1 MRPGATL
8 AELLGH
14 KGGAVYAIEP
24 GATVFDAIQ
33 MMADR
38 SVGALLVMQDGV
50 LKGILSERDY
60 TRKVILAGRSSRDT
74 RVEEIM
80 TAELVTASSNQT
92 VEEAMKLMTEAR
104 VRHLPVMEGGKV
116 AGVVSI
122 GDLVKWI
129 ISAQEETIAQL
140 SSYIHGSYP
149 A

>member
-1 MRPGATL
+1 MKSGATL

-14 KGGAVYAIEP
+14 KGGTVFSVAPE
-24 GATVFDAIQ
+24 ATVLDAIH

-38 SVGALLVMQDGV
+38 SVGALLVMQGST
-50 LKGILSERDY
+50 LLGIISERDY

-74 RVEEIM
+74 RVDEIM
-80 TAELVTASSNQT
+80 TAHLVTAASSQT
-92 VEEAMKLMTEAR
+92 IEEAMKLMTDSR
-104 VRHLPVMEGGKV
+104 VRHLPVMEGGRV

-129 ISAQEETIAQL
+129 ISAQEDVIAHL

>member
-1 MRPGATL
+1 
-8 AELLGH
+8 
-14 KGGAVYAIEP
+14 
-24 GATVFDAIQ
+24 

-38 SVGALLVMQDGV
+38 SVGALLVMQGGT
-50 LKGILSERDY
+50 LIGIISERDY

-74 RVEEIM
+74 RVDEIM
-80 TAELVTASSNQT
+80 TAHLVTAASSQT
-92 VEEAMKLMTEAR
+92 VEEAMKLMTESR
-104 VRHLPVMEGGKV
+104 VRHLPVMEGSRV

-129 ISAQEETIAQL
+129 ISAQEDVIAHL

>member
-14 KGGAVYAIEP
+14 KGGTVYSIAP
-24 GATVFDAIQ
+24 GATVYDAIHE
-33 MMADR
+33 MAGR
-38 SVGALLVMQDGV
+38 SVGALLVMEGGA
-50 LKGILSERDY
+50 LLGIISERDY
-60 TRKVILAGRSSRDT
+60 TRKVILAGRASRET
-74 RVEEIM
+74 RVQEIM
-80 TAELVTASSNQT
+80 TSSLVTADARQT
-92 VEEAMKLMTEAR
+92 VEQAMKLMTEAR
-104 VRHLPVMEGGKV
+104 VRHLPVMEGDRV

-140 SSYIHGSYP
+140 SSYIHGTYP

>member
-1 MRPGATL
+1 MKPGASL

-14 KGGAVYAIEP
+14 KGGAVYSIAP
-24 GATVFDAIQ
+24 DATVYDAIHT
-33 MMADR
+33 MADR
-38 SVGALLVMQDGV
+38 SVGALLVMRDDA
-50 LKGILSERDY
+50 LLGIISERDY

-80 TAELVTASSNQT
+80 TSNLVTASSSQT
-92 VEEAMKLMTEAR
+92 VEEAMKLMTDAR
-104 VRHLPVMEGGKV
+104 VRHLPVLEGGRV
-116 AGVVSI
+116 TGVVSI

-129 ISAQEETIAQL
+129 ISAQEDVIAQL

>member
-1 MRPGATL
+1 MKPGASL

-14 KGGAVYAIEP
+14 KGGAVYSIAP
-24 GATVFDAIQ
+24 DATVFEAIQ
-33 MMADR
+33 TMADR
-38 SVGALLVMQDGV
+38 SVGALLVMRDDV
-50 LKGILSERDY
+50 LLGIISERDY

-80 TAELVTASSNQT
+80 TSNLVTATSSQT

-104 VRHLPVMEGGKV
+104 VRHLPVLEGGRV
-116 AGVVSI
+116 SGVVSI

-129 ISAQEETIAQL
+129 ISAQEDVIAQL

>member
-1 MRPGATL
+1 MKPGAKL
-8 AELLGH
+8 AELLGY
-14 KGGAVYAIEP
+14 KGGAIYSIAP
-24 GATVFDAIQ
+24 GATVFDAIH

-38 SVGALLVMQDGV
+38 SVGALLVMQSDS
-50 LKGILSERDY
+50 LLGIISERDY
-60 TRKVILAGRSSRDT
+60 TRKVILAGRSSREM

-80 TAELVTASSNQT
+80 TSRLITASSDQT
-92 VEEAMKLMTEAR
+92 VEEAMKLMTDSR
-104 VRHLPVMEGGKV
+104 IRHLPVLEGGKV

-129 ISAQEETIAQL
+129 ISAQEDTIAQL

>member
-1 MRPGATL
+1 MKSGATL

-14 KGGAVYAIEP
+14 KGGTVFSVAPE
-24 GATVFDAIQ
+24 ATVLDAIQ

-38 SVGALLVMQDGV
+38 SVGALLVMQGGT
-50 LKGILSERDY
+50 LIGIISERDY

-74 RVEEIM
+74 RVDEIM
-80 TAELVTASSNQT
+80 TAHLVTAASSQT
-92 VEEAMKLMTEAR
+92 VEEAMKLMTESR
-104 VRHLPVMEGGKV
+104 VRHLPVMEGSRV

-129 ISAQEETIAQL
+129 ISAQEDVIAHL

>member
-14 KGGAVYAIEP
+14 KGGTVHSVAP
-24 GATVFDAIQ
+24 DATVFEAIQ

-38 SVGALLVMQDGV
+38 SVGALLVMRDGA
-50 LKGILSERDY
+50 LLGIISERDY
-60 TRKVILAGRSSRDT
+60 TRKVILAGRSSRET

-80 TAELVTASSNQT
+80 TSNLVTASSNQT
-92 VEEAMKLMTEAR
+92 VEQAMKLMTDSR
-104 VRHLPVMEGGKV
+104 VRHLPVMEGSRV

>member
-8 AELLGH
+8 AELLGQ
-14 KGGAVYAIEP
+14 KGGAVYSIAPE
-24 GATVFDAIQ
+24 ATVFEAIQ

-38 SVGALLVMQDGV
+38 SVGALLVMRGGE
-50 LKGILSERDY
+50 LAGIISERDY
-60 TRKVILAGRSSRDT
+60 TRKVILAGRSSRET

-80 TAELVTASSNQT
+80 TSRLVTAASSQT
-92 VEEAMKLMTEAR
+92 VEEAMKLMTGSR
-104 VRHLPVMEGGKV
+104 VRHLPVMEGGRV

>member
-1 MRPGATL
+1 MKPGASL

-14 KGGAVYAIEP
+14 KGGAVYSIAP
-24 GATVFDAIQ
+24 DATVYDAIHA
-33 MMADR
+33 MADR
-38 SVGALLVMQDGV
+38 SVGALLVMRDDA
-50 LKGILSERDY
+50 LLGIISERDY
-60 TRKVILAGRSSRDT
+60 TRKVILAGRSSRET

-80 TAELVTASSNQT
+80 TSNLVTASSSQT

-104 VRHLPVMEGGKV
+104 VRHLPVLEGGRV

-129 ISAQEETIAQL
+129 ISAQEDVIAQL

>member
-14 KGGAVYAIEP
+14 KGGTVYSIAP
-24 GATVFDAIQ
+24 SATVFDAIHE
-33 MMADR
+33 MADR
-38 SVGALLVMQDGV
+38 AVGALLVMESGA
-50 LKGILSERDY
+50 LLGIISERDY
-60 TRKVILAGRSSRDT
+60 TRKVILAGRASRET

-80 TAELVTASSNQT
+80 TSTVVTADSGQT
-92 VEEAMKLMTEAR
+92 VEQAMKLMTDSR
-104 VRHLPVMEGGKV
+104 VRHLPVMEGDRV

-129 ISAQEETIAQL
+129 ISAQEDLIAQL
-140 SSYIHGSYP
+140 SSYIHGTYP